1 MWDLGR
7 APPQIFIQCFRIINF
22 SKLVNNLSQNF
33 TIQKLQD
40 ENMLLGNQQLGKNK
54 KLRLTLQARLDK
66 KVEDNERRKWL

>member
-40 ENMLLGNQQLGKNK
+40 EDMLLGNQ
-54 KLRLTLQARLDK
+54 
-66 KVEDNERRKWL
+66 